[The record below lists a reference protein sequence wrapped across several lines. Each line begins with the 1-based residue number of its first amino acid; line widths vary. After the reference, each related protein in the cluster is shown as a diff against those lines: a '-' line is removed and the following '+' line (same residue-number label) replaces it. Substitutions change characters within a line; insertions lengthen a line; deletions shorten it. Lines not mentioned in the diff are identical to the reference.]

1 MMGLTLVIYVLLIMN
16 ISSRIVHF
24 IKVGKSNIFLICLFI
39 TFINILNCLINW
51 LKIYSMYTIE
61 TIVIVLQ

>member
-1 MMGLTLVIYVLLIMN
+1 MVLHHGKVKQIKIMMGLTLVIYVLLIMN

-39 TFINILNCLINW
+39 TFINILNCLIN
-51 LKIYSMYTIE
+51 
-61 TIVIVLQ
+61 